1 MMQLKESTADLRELV
16 EQHLGKTLAVSTK
29 AALWRCPV
37 CPPAVHSLLMISC
50 REHRCLGRLPC
61 DGGAIE
67 WMHDIVEA
75 ATDWVMSG
83 EGL

>member
-1 MMQLKESTADLRELV
+1 MMQLKESTADLRVLV
-16 EQHLGKTLAVSTK
+16 EQHLGKPLAVSTK

-37 CPPAVHSLLMISC
+37 CPRAVHSLLMISC
-50 REHRCLGRLPC
+50 HEHRCLGCLPC

-75 ATDWVMSG
+75 ATDLVVSR
-83 EGL
+83 ESL